1 MRRCCELK
9 DKGKCVRTTSI
20 GFSFRDLQYVLAVA
34 EELNFHKAALRCN
47 VSQSTLSI
55 QLKKCEAYLGA
66 ELFIR
71 DQHSVALTPVG
82 VEIVAFAR
90 VAVDAAHLIKEHASR
105 KQVPVATHSRRTAAH
120 ARARLARTVRDLED
134 QSRFV
139 LRGA

>member
-1 MRRCCELK
+1 VK
-9 DKGKCVRTTSI
+9 TSTI

-55 QLKKCEAYLGA
+55 QLKKCEAYLGTA
-66 ELFIR
+66 LFVR
-71 DQHSVALTPVG
+71 DQHSVALTPIG

-90 VAVDAAHLIKEHASR
+90 VAIDAAHLIKEHASR
-105 KQVPVATHSRRTAAH
+105 NQAPLAAPSRRTAAH

-139 LRGA
+139 VRGA

>member
-1 MRRCCELK
+1 MRTK
-9 DKGKCVRTTSI
+9 DKGNRVKTSTI

-34 EELNFHKAALRCN
+34 EELNFHKAALGCN

-66 ELFIR
+66 ALFVR
-71 DQHSVALTPVG
+71 DQRSVALTPVG

-90 VAVDAAHLIKEHASR
+90 VAIDAAHLIKEYASR
-105 KQVPVATHSRRTAAH
+105 KQAPSAAPSRRTAAH
-120 ARARLARTVRDLED
+120 ARARLARTVGDLED

-139 LRGA
+139 TRGA